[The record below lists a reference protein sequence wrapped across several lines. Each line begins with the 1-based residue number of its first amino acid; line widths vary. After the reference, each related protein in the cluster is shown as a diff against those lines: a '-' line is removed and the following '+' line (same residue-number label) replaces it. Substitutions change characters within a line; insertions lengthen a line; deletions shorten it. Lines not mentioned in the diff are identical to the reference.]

1 MTRDRVTVQEAAR
14 RLGVKDDA
22 VRKRIQRGT
31 LEHDKDSDGRVYVYL
46 DVTKDESHAGQDT
59 KAVWDT
65 SQVSAKDAFV
75 MAKDE
80 TISELRDQIGFL
92 RRGPGRQGAL
102 LMSLP
107 QRVPPLVAP
116 PRGPALLSQEPP
128 GASRS
133 VVEQSDRGEPL
144 PGGGEAQEGSER
156 PSSWWRRVFGGVR
169 ESSAGGHGCGSRGRK

>member
-65 SQVSAKDAFV
+65 SQVSAKDALV

-92 RRGPGRQGAL
+92 RRELERKDAI
-102 LMSLP
+102 LMSLT
-107 QRVPPLVAP
+107 QRIPELEAP
-116 PRGPALLSQEPP
+116 SREPALSQEPP

-133 VVEQSDRGEPL
+133 VAEQSEGEEPL
-144 PGGGEAQEGSER
+144 PGGGGAQEGSER
-156 PSSWWRRVFGGVR
+156 PSSWWRRMFG
-169 ESSAGGHGCGSRGRK
+169 E

>member
-46 DVTKDESHAGQDT
+46 DLTKDEANAGQDA
-59 KAVWDT
+59 KAVWEA
-65 SQVSAKDAFV
+65 SQVSAKDALV

-92 RRGPGRQGAL
+92 RRELERKDAI
-102 LMSLP
+102 LMSLT
-107 QRVPPLVAP
+107 QRVPELEAP
-116 PRGPALLSQEPP
+116 PREPALSQEPP

-133 VVEQSDRGEPL
+133 VVEQSDRGEESL

-156 PSSWWRRVFGGVR
+156 PSWWRRVFGG
-169 ESSAGGHGCGSRGRK
+169 